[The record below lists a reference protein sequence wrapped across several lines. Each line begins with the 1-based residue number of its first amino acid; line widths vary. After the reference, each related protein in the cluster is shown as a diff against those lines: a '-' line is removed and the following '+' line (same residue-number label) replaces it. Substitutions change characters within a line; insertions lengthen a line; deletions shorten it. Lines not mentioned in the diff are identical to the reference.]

1 MENKEREKIIGEA
14 QEILNWAIM
23 HINGSIKCKV
33 IDYKYENYRVQV
45 FTKEDRLIMPIQIAE
60 EWVKQSNPK
69 ENFIHDKLK
78 ALLKNLE
85 NY

>member
-1 MENKEREKIIGEA
+1 
-14 QEILNWAIM
+14 
-23 HINGSIKCKV
+23 
-33 IDYKYENYRVQV
+33 
-45 FTKEDRLIMPIQIAE
+45 MPIQIDE

-69 ENFIHDKLK
+69 ENVIHEKLK